1 MKFQFFRKIC
11 TLLVSGTLALSCLG
25 FTASAAGGTGG
36 EVSGAWTIPTDS
48 SITQGSGKVFC
59 DTVAADGTRHDFS
72 YSFTGDA
79 EKQYVLDMTF
89 SLEGSLYGANCELL
103 YLKDTSGNNLGML
116 YATWTGQFFFQHK
129 PDVSGDTATCAE
141 ASCGVI
147 TKTVQVRKIDGAQ
160 IKFRYAGTAAVKA
173 YTALNASKSK
183 TYAVRVY
190 VDNEQNYFTVA
201 VKDVTY
207 GDTDFTYAEHK
218 TKDTDT
224 SSHTFRFPLDE
235 GVVFGGAAVQTPN
248 LLAGGKYSVDS
259 FKIRECYTPEITGA
273 SVSVGAKDVAVDTAL
288 SFTADSAITAGLD
301 QIKIYADGVSQSF
314 STAPFSLSSDKKTLT
329 YTGSLSYA
337 TQYKFEIPQGALD
350 SDGMAF
356 GAYSLS
362 FTTEAAPENFYDG
375 FENGT
380 LSEFWDVDADKN
392 GTNATLNNGVLT
404 INPARSTKEGREN
417 EYVTEEITFKPGGN
431 TGEYWAD
438 ARISLKGTIK
448 FQGQNYIQVLGNSG
462 ALLEVY
468 ITGGGEPYFSIEHNV
483 GTKYNCHSCGVKSGA
498 TQVYS
503 RMADEPGTADGNTVL
518 YEDEYD
524 IRFYVNTTEGYITA
538 GMKKAGD
545 TSYNYATH
553 KDAQGKEHPVEI
565 PIAAGETLTGLGFAT
580 PIFTA
585 NGKNAPDADDP
596 TAGTNT
602 AQYTIHSAS
611 IRKYIHSE
619 IESSTVSRNEAGVPV
634 SRAVSFTFTK
644 PMTAGLENI
653 KVYENGD
660 LLPETALALSSDQL
674 TLSLTAPLKYS
685 SAYEIKIP
693 GEGVEWNGMLFKEDS
708 FSFTTEH
715 RSLGVTAG
723 ASAAVDAAGQALGD
737 LNTLTPGTT
746 DEVKAQTTINSTTAQ
761 TVTVISVLY
770 KQDGGKRVIYDII
783 AETKTLTAG
792 ANLFTSTGAL
802 KLPETAAERSGLSLK
817 VYIWDTLTGMR
828 SVNTYTH

>member
-25 FTASAAGGTGG
+25 FTASAAGGTDG

-48 SITQGSGKVFC
+48 SVTQGSGKVFC

-79 EKQYVLDMTF
+79 KKQYVLDMTF

-103 YLKDTSGNNLGML
+103 CLKDTSGSKLGTL

-141 ASCGVI
+141 TSCGVT
-147 TKTVQVRKIDGAQ
+147 TKTVQVRKIGGAQ
-160 IKFRYAGTAAVKA
+160 IKFRYASTAAVKA

-224 SSHTFRFPLDE
+224 SAHAFRFPLGE

-248 LLAGGKYSVDS
+248 LQAGGKYSVDS

-273 SVSVGAKDVAVDTAL
+273 SVSAGAKDVAVDTAL
-288 SFTADSAITAGLD
+288 AFTADSAITAGLN

-392 GTNATLNNGVLT
+392 GTKATLNNGVLT
-404 INPARSTKEGREN
+404 INPAHSTEEGKEN
-417 EYVTEEITFKPGGN
+417 EHVTEKITFKPGGN

-438 ARISLKGTIK
+438 AKISMKGALKYRSQDCLQILGNNGLLGEVYFTWNAVPYISLD
-448 FQGQNYIQVLGNSG
+448 
-462 ALLEVY
+462 
-468 ITGGGEPYFSIEHNV
+468 HNV
-483 GTKYNCHSCGVKSGA
+483 GSNITCHNCSKAAGGAVKLYSSIASFVGDSSGD
-498 TQVYS
+498 TTV
-503 RMADEPGTADGNTVL
+503 DESA
-518 YEDEYD
+518 YE
-524 IRFYVNTTEGYITA
+524 IRFYVNTTEGYFTV

-545 TSYNYATH
+545 TSYTYATH
-553 KDAQGKEHPVEI
+553 DDGKGNVHPVEV
-565 PIAAGETLTGLGFAT
+565 PIAAGEALTGLAFVT
-580 PIFTA
+580 PQFTDK
-585 NGKNAPDADDP
+585 GNA
-596 TAGTNT
+596 
-602 AQYTIHSAS
+602 AQYNIHSAS

-619 IESSTVSRNEAGVPV
+619 IESSTVSRDEVGVPV

-644 PMTAGLENI
+644 PMTAGMENI
-653 KVYENGD
+653 KVYENGVP
-660 LLPETALALSSDQL
+660 LPETALALSSDQL

-715 RSLGVTAG
+715 KSLGVTAG

-770 KQDGGKRVIYDII
+770 KQEGGKRVIYDII

-792 ANLFTSTGAL
+792 ANPFTSTRAL